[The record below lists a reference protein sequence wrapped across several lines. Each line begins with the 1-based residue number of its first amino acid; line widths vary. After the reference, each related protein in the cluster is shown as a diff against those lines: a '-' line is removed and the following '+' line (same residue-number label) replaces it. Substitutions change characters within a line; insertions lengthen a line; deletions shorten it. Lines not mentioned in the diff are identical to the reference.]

1 MSETTTF
8 HAELRV
14 DASDGRVLTGL
25 AVPYDTITM
34 KGPYPGGERFARG
47 SFKRTIK
54 NQAGRLPKLFRH
66 HDHSQAIGT
75 AIEMRDTDEGLLASW
90 RVADT
95 PAGNA
100 ALQEVREGV
109 LDALSVGFQAVRE
122 AAVGGVREVR
132 EARLLEVSLTPV
144 PSYDGAVVMSLRSAT
159 QPLQIPPRPD
169 CDPDMILRIGSR
181 VW

>member
-8 HAELRV
+8 VAELRL
-14 DASDGRVLTGL
+14 DSSDGRLLTGL
-25 AVPYDTITM
+25 AVPYDVVTM
-34 KGPYPGGERFARG
+34 NGPYPGGERFARG
-47 SFKRTIK
+47 AFKRNLK
-54 NQAGRLPKLFRH
+54 SQAGRLPKLFRH

-75 AIEMRDTDEGLLASW
+75 VVDMRDTDEGVLASW

-122 AAVGGVREVR
+122 EPVAGVREIR

-144 PSYDGAVVMSLRSAT
+144 PAYDGAVVLSLRSAS
-159 QPLQIPPRPD
+159 PVLVSPRPEI
-169 CDPDMILRIGSR
+169 DPDMILRIGSR